1 MNERSARRVPRRI
14 NTRNQT
20 IGFNQLRLYV
30 RDIEDRIITLEDRM
44 DKLDKPIEKVEK
56 KEKVNKPKIDKE

>member
-30 RDIEDRIITLEDRM
+30 RDVEDRIIALEDRLDM
-44 DKLDKPIEKVEK
+44 LDKPKVEK